1 LKVFISWSGN
11 QSKEIAEAIRA
22 WLPSVLQT
30 VKPYFTPN
38 DIEKGKRWSSDI
50 ANELD
55 SSSVGIFCIT
65 RENLNSQWILFEA
78 GAISKKVDSSLVCPI
93 LFGLGNADI
102 TGPLTQFQ
110 TTLFS
115 RSDMLSLVTTINK
128 ANTDNVLEKEVLR
141 DSFDAFWPKL
151 EVRINE
157 LLTET
162 TPDGE
167 GHPRDDRELLE
178 EVLGLT
184 RNILKTDKLKL
195 KDDESNQFNLLISS
209 FLTSFHAVFEDDWN
223 HTIESLDPDWLKH
236 YISPGGTFINPKVAD
251 EQNNWGNRGSLLGSY
266 RALVSFILDN
276 SLEIPI
282 KHPW

>member
-1 LKVFISWSGN
+1 MKVFISWSGN

-38 DIEKGKRWSSDI
+38 DIEKGNRWSSDI

-65 RENLNSQWILFEA
+65 RENSNSPWIMFEA

-115 RSDMLSLVTTINK
+115 KSEMHSLVSTINN

-141 DSFDAFWPKL
+141 DAFDAFWPKL
-151 EVRINE
+151 ETRINE

-162 TPDGE
+162 DPYNE
-167 GHPRDDRELLE
+167 GHSRSDRELLE

-184 RNILKTDKLKL
+184 RNILKADKLKL
-195 KDDESNQFNLLISS
+195 KDDESNRFNLLISN
-209 FLTSFHAVFEDDWN
+209 FLTSFHAVFEDDWE
-223 HTIESLDPDWLKH
+223 HTIQSLDPEWLKH
-236 YISPGGTFINPKVAD
+236 YISPGATFINPNVAD
-251 EQNNWGNRGSLLGSY
+251 EQNNWGNRGSLLASY
-266 RALVSFILDN
+266 RELVSFILDN
-276 SLEIPI
+276 GLEIPL

>member
-1 LKVFISWSGN
+1 MKVFISWSGD
-11 QSKEIAEAIRA
+11 QSKDIAEAIRA

-38 DIEKGKRWSSDI
+38 DIDKGNRWSSDI

-65 RENLNSQWILFEA
+65 TENLNSPWIMFEA

-115 RSDMLSLVTTINK
+115 KSEMHSLVCTINK
-128 ANTDNVLEKEVLR
+128 ANTDNVLADDVLR
-141 DSFDAFWPKL
+141 DAFDAFWPKL
-151 EVRINE
+151 ETRINE
-157 LLTET
+157 LLADNSSGSEVNS
-162 TPDGE
+162 
-167 GHPRDDRELLE
+167 RSDRELLE

-195 KDDESNQFNLLISS
+195 KEDESQQFNSLISN
-209 FLTSFHAVFEDDWN
+209 FLTSFHAVFEDDWD
-223 HTIESLDPDWLKH
+223 HTIQSLDPEWLKH
-236 YISPGGTFINPKVAD
+236 YVTPGSTFINPNVAD
-251 EQNNWGNRGSLLGSY
+251 EQNNWGNRGSLLASY
-266 RALVSFILDN
+266 RELVSFILDN
-276 SLEIPI
+276 GLEIPI

>member
-1 LKVFISWSGN
+1 MKVFISWSGD

-38 DIEKGKRWSSDI
+38 DIDKGNRWSSDI

-55 SSSVGIFCIT
+55 NSAVGIFCIT
-65 RENLNSQWILFEA
+65 TENLNSPWIMFEA

-115 RSDMLSLVTTINK
+115 KSEMQSLVGAINK
-128 ANTDNVLEKEVLR
+128 ANTDNVLADDVLR
-141 DSFDAFWPKL
+141 NAFEAFWPKL
-151 EVRINE
+151 ETRINE
-157 LLTET
+157 LLADNTSGSEANS
-162 TPDGE
+162 
-167 GHPRDDRELLE
+167 RSDRELLE

-195 KDDESNQFNLLISS
+195 KDDESQQFNSLISNFLVS
-209 FLTSFHAVFEDDWN
+209 FYAVFEDDWE
-223 HTIESLDPDWLKH
+223 HTIQSLDPEWLKH
-236 YISPGGTFINPKVAD
+236 YVTPGSTFINPNVAD
-251 EQNNWGNRGSLLGSY
+251 EQNNWGNRGSLLASY
-266 RALVSFILDN
+266 RELVSFISDN
-276 SLEIPI
+276 GLEIPI
-282 KHPW
+282 KQPW

>member
-1 LKVFISWSGN
+1 MKVFISWSGN

-38 DIEKGKRWSSDI
+38 DIEKGNRWSSDI

-65 RENLNSQWILFEA
+65 RENLNSPWIMFEA

-115 RSDMLSLVTTINK
+115 KSDMLSLVSTINN

-141 DSFDAFWPKL
+141 DAFDAFWPKL
-151 EVRINE
+151 ETRINE
-157 LLTET
+157 LLTDT
-162 TPDGE
+162 APYSE
-167 GHPRDDRELLE
+167 GHSRSDRELLE

-184 RNILKTDKLKL
+184 RNILKADKLKL
-195 KDDESNQFNLLISS
+195 KYNISNQFNLLISS
-209 FLTSFHAVFEDDWN
+209 FLTSFHAVFEDDWD
-223 HTIESLDPDWLKH
+223 HTIQSLDPEWLKH
-236 YISPGGTFINPKVAD
+236 YISPGATFINPNVAD
-251 EQNNWGNRGSLLGSY
+251 EQNNWGNRGGLLASY
-266 RALVSFILDN
+266 RELVSFILDN
-276 SLEIPI
+276 GLDIPV

>member
-1 LKVFISWSGN
+1 MKVFISWSGD

-38 DIEKGKRWSSDI
+38 DIDKGNRWSSEI
-50 ANELD
+50 AGELD
-55 SSSVGIFCIT
+55 NSSVGIFCIT
-65 RENLNSQWILFEA
+65 RENLNSPWIMFEA
-78 GAISKKVDSSLVCPI
+78 GAISKRVDSSLVCPI

-115 RSDMLSLVTTINK
+115 KSDMYSLVRTINK
-128 ANTDNVLEKEVLR
+128 ANTNNFLADEVLR
-141 DSFDAFWPKL
+141 DAFDAFWPKL
-151 EVRINE
+151 ETRVDEI
-157 LLTET
+157 LADT
-162 TPDGE
+162 TSGSE
-167 GHPRDDRELLE
+167 ANFRNDRELLE

-184 RNILKTDKLKL
+184 RSILKADKLKL
-195 KDDESNQFNLLISS
+195 KGNDSGQFNALIAN
-209 FLTSFHAVFEDDWN
+209 FLTNFHAVFENDWE
-223 HTIESLDPDWLKH
+223 HTIQSLDPEWLKH
-236 YISPGGTFINPKVAD
+236 YITPGATFINPNVAD
-251 EQNNWGNRGSLLGSY
+251 EQNNWGNRGSLLTSY
-266 RALVSFILDN
+266 RELVTFILQN

>member
-38 DIEKGKRWSSDI
+38 DIEKGNRWSSDI

-65 RENLNSQWILFEA
+65 RENLNSPWIMFEA

-102 TGPLTQFQ
+102 AGPLTQFQ

-115 RSDMLSLVTTINK
+115 KSDMLSLVSTINK

-141 DSFDAFWPKL
+141 DAFWPKL
-151 EVRINE
+151 ETRINE
-157 LLTET
+157 LLTDT
-162 TPDGE
+162 APDGE
-167 GHPRDDRELLE
+167 GHPRSDRELLE

-184 RNILKTDKLKL
+184 RNILKVDKLKL
-195 KDDESNQFNLLISS
+195 KDDESNHFNLLVSS
-209 FLTSFHAVFEDDWN
+209 FLTSFHAVFEDDWD
-223 HTIESLDPDWLKH
+223 HTIQALDPEYLKY
-236 YISPGGTFINPKVAD
+236 YISHGATFINPNVAD
-251 EQNNWGNRGSLLGSY
+251 EQNNWGNRGSLLASY
-266 RALVSFILDN
+266 RELVSFILDN
-276 SLEIPI
+276 GLEIPI

>member
-1 LKVFISWSGN
+1 MKVFISWSGN

-38 DIEKGKRWSSDI
+38 DIEKGNRWSSDI

-55 SSSVGIFCIT
+55 SSSVGVFCIT
-65 RENLNSQWILFEA
+65 RENLNSPWIMFEA

-115 RSDMLSLVTTINK
+115 KSDMHSLVSTINN
-128 ANTDNVLEKEVLR
+128 ANADNVLEKEVLR
-141 DSFDAFWPKL
+141 DAFEAFWPKL
-151 EVRINE
+151 ETRINE
-157 LLTET
+157 LLNET
-162 TPDGE
+162 APNSE
-167 GHPRDDRELLE
+167 GHSRSDRELLE
-178 EVLGLT
+178 EMLGLT
-184 RNILKTDKLKL
+184 RNILKTDRLKL
-195 KDDESNQFNLLISS
+195 KGDKSNQFNLLISN
-209 FLTSFHAVFEDDWN
+209 FLTSFHAVFEDDWD
-223 HTIESLDPDWLKH
+223 HTIQSLDPEWLNH
-236 YISPGGTFINPKVAD
+236 YISPGATFINPNVAD
-251 EQNNWGNRGSLLGSY
+251 EQNNWGNRGSLLASY
-266 RALVSFILDN
+266 RELVSFILDN
-276 SLEIPI
+276 GLEIPI